1 MNYAV
6 QMYVIKRTVSSI
18 FLSKMQDF
26 PENNIMHLKNRD
38 IFYVDKIR
46 LITFISNYIINN
58 KQLHNN
64 MKYDTMRK
72 LILKNI
78 FAKYI
83 FLEFK
88 SRELVFYNK

>member
-1 MNYAV
+1 
-6 QMYVIKRTVSSI
+6 
-18 FLSKMQDF
+18 
-26 PENNIMHLKNRD
+26 MHLKNRD

-46 LITFISNYIINN
+46 LIMFINNYIINN
-58 KQLHNN
+58 KQLYNN
-64 MKYDTMRK
+64 MKYNVRRK

-88 SRELVFYNK
+88 SRELVFYIINNPFDHFLFFL